1 MTAMIGGTTA
11 SGFAYEV
18 SENAFDDMRIVDALS
33 ELVDNDDPLAV
44 SRITLLL
51 LGKGQRDALYKH
63 LQREDGTV
71 PAMDVVRELKEI
83 MQANAKNS

>member
-18 SENAFDDMRIVDALS
+18 SENAFDDMRLVDALAD
-33 ELVDNDDPLAV
+33 LIDNNDPIAL
-44 SRITLLL
+44 SRITSLV
-51 LGKGQRDALYKH
+51 LGKEQRAALYKH
-63 LQREDGTV
+63 LQRDDGTV
-71 PAMDVVRELKEI
+71 PAELVSKELVEI